1 MRQDITMTDID
12 NVIKVNRLV
21 VQQSKGHNVKQLQ
34 VSFDKEYYIIL
45 NNVEQFRTTNKLLAL
60 NTYNEIKL

>member
-21 VQQSKGHNVKQLQ
+21 TQQSKGYNVKQLQ